1 MEYRPAYGTAPA
13 ALPAAPVAPPALVP
27 PQRAAWLAFGPAALV
42 TVGYMDPGNWA
53 TDLAGGSGH
62 GYLLLSVVLLSSLM
76 AMPLQVLSA
85 RLGIASGRDLAT
97 CCREQY
103 ARPVSLALWAL
114 AELGIV
120 ACDLAEL
127 IGVAVA
133 LHLLLGLP
141 LVGGVL
147 LASADAIL
155 ILYLQ
160 DKGLCRLEA
169 VVIGLIAVVA
179 AALGIVI
186 AMAPPEGA
194 ALAAGLVPDRRIF
207 TNPELLYIA
216 IGIVGA
222 TVMPHNIYL
231 QSWLVRQAGVTDKA
245 AAIRASSAWTVAA
258 MSVAFFVNAAILVVA
273 ATVFHQAGRTDVTDI
288 RDAYQLLSPLVGAA
302 GASTLFALALLAAGL
317 NATFTATLAGQVVM
331 EGFLRIRIPAW
342 QRRLLTRLLALIP
355 ALFAVGHGGESSIGQ
370 LLVLSQVVLSVQL
383 PFALLPLLHF
393 AGSRRVMGAHVA
405 PRWLVVLGWTL
416 CSLLLFLLLKLLL
429 S

>member
-1 MEYRPAYGTAPA
+1 ME
-13 ALPAAPVAPPALVP
+13 LVLKKNP
-27 PQRAAWLAFGPAALV
+27 TLNPRLWLAFGPAALV

-53 TDLAGGSGH
+53 TDLAAGSEH
-62 GYLLLSVVLLSSLM
+62 GYTLLAVVLLASLM
-76 AMPLQVLSA
+76 AMPLQTLSA
-85 RLGIASGRDLAT
+85 RLGIGSGKDLAT

-103 ARPVSLALWAL
+103 SRPVSLALWLL

-133 LHLLLGLP
+133 LHLLFGLP
-141 LVGGVL
+141 LMAGVL

-155 ILYLQ
+155 VLYLQ
-160 DKGLCRLEA
+160 DRGFCRLEA

-179 AALGIVI
+179 VCLGLVV
-186 AMAPPEGA
+186 AMAPPDGA
-194 ALAAGLVPDRRIF
+194 ALAAGLLPDQRIF
-207 TNPELLYIA
+207 TNSEMLYLA

-231 QSWLVRQAGVTDKA
+231 QSWLVRNQDTRDKR
-245 AAIRASSAWTVAA
+245 AAIRTSSLCTVAA
-258 MSVAFFVNAAILVVA
+258 MSLAFFVNAAILVVA
-273 ATVFHQAGRTDVTDI
+273 ASVFHAAGRSDVTDI
-288 RDAYQLLSPLVGAA
+288 RDAYELLSPLVGAA
-302 GASTLFALALLAAGL
+302 GAGTLFALALLAAGL

-331 EGFLRIRIPAW
+331 EGFLQLRIPAW
-342 QRRLLTRLLALIP
+342 QRRLFTRLLALIP
-355 ALFAVGHGGESSIGQ
+355 ALFAIGHGGEGSIGS

-393 AGSRRVMGAHVA
+393 VGSKRVMGAYVA
-405 PRWLVVLGWTL
+405 PRWLAALSWTL
-416 CSLLLFLLLKLLL
+416 CAILIFLVVKLLT

>member
-1 MEYRPAYGTAPA
+1 MEQVLRAPRGLSLSPRA
-13 ALPAAPVAPPALVP
+13 WIAL
-27 PQRAAWLAFGPAALV
+27 GPAALV

-53 TDLAGGSGH
+53 TDLAAGSEH
-62 GYLLLSVVLLSSLM
+62 GYLLLSVVLIASVM
-76 AMPLQVLSA
+76 AMPLQILSA
-85 RLGIASGRDLAT
+85 RLGIGSGRDLAT

-103 ARPVSLALWAL
+103 PRPVSLSLWVL

-133 LHLLLGLP
+133 LHLLFGLP
-141 LVGGVL
+141 LIAGVL

-160 DKGLCRLEA
+160 DKGFCRLEA

-179 AALGIVI
+179 ACLGIVL

-194 ALAAGLVPDRRIF
+194 ALARGLVPDARIF
-207 TNPELLYIA
+207 DEPALLYLA

-231 QSWLVRQAGVTDKA
+231 QSWLVKDAGRSDRK
-245 AAIRASSAWTVAA
+245 AAIRASSVFTVGA
-258 MSVAFFVNAAILVVA
+258 MSLAFFINAAILVVA

-288 RDAYQLLSPLVGAA
+288 RDAYELLSPLVGAA
-302 GASTLFALALLAAGL
+302 GASTLFALALLAAGV
-317 NATFTATLAGQVVM
+317 NSTFTATLAGQVVM

-342 QRRLLTRLLALIP
+342 QRRLFTRLLALGP
-355 ALFAVGHGGESSIGQ
+355 ALFAIGHAGDAGIGS

-393 AGSRRVMGAHVA
+393 VGSKRVMGVHVA
-405 PRWLVVLGWTL
+405 PRWLAALGW
-416 CSLLLFLLLKLLL
+416 LLSTILIVLVVKLLL

>member
-1 MEYRPAYGTAPA
+1 MEQTL
-13 ALPAAPVAPPALVP
+13 ALRKSVSLPPRAWIAL
-27 PQRAAWLAFGPAALV
+27 GPAALV

-53 TDLAGGSGH
+53 TDIAAGSEH
-62 GYLLLSVVLLSSLM
+62 GTLLLSVVLLASLM
-76 AMPLQVLSA
+76 AMPLQILSA
-85 RLGIASGRDLAT
+85 RLGIGSGRDLAT

-103 ARPVSLALWAL
+103 PRPVSLALWLL

-133 LHLLLGLP
+133 LHLLFGLP
-141 LVGGVL
+141 LVAGVL

-160 DKGLCRLEA
+160 DRGLCRLEA

-179 AALGIVI
+179 ACLGTVLV
-186 AMAPPEGA
+186 MAPPEGA
-194 ALAAGLVPDRRIF
+194 ALARGLVPDARIF
-207 TNPELLYIA
+207 HEPALLYLA

-231 QSWLVRQAGVTDKA
+231 QSWLVKDAGRADRK
-245 AAIRASSAWTVAA
+245 AAIRASSLFTVGA
-258 MSVAFFVNAAILVVA
+258 MSLAFFINAAILVVA
-273 ATVFHQAGRTDVTDI
+273 ASVFHQAGRADVTDI
-288 RDAYQLLSPLVGAA
+288 RDAYALLSPLVGAA

-317 NATFTATLAGQVVM
+317 NSTFTATLAGQVVM

-342 QRRLLTRLLALIP
+342 QRRLFTRLLALGP
-355 ALFAVGHGGESSIGQ
+355 ALFAIGHAGDGGIGS

-383 PFALLPLLHF
+383 PFALVPLLHF
-393 AGSRRVMGAHVA
+393 VCSKRVMGAYVA
-405 PRWLVVLGWTL
+405 PRSLAALGWILSTILIVLVV
-416 CSLLLFLLLKLLL
+416 KLLL

>member
-1 MEYRPAYGTAPA
+1 MDTASPALTAPIA
-13 ALPAAPVAPPALVP
+13 TAKPAPPA
-27 PQRAAWLAFGPAALV
+27 RAWLAFGPAALV

-53 TDLAGGSGH
+53 TDIAAGSGH

-76 AMPLQVLSA
+76 AMPLQILSA
-85 RLGIASGRDLAT
+85 RLGIGSGRDLAT
-97 CCREQY
+97 CCREY
-103 ARPVSLALWAL
+103 YPRPVSLTLWLL

-133 LHLLLGLP
+133 LHLLFGLP
-141 LVGGVL
+141 LVAGVL

-169 VVIGLIAVVA
+169 VVIGLIAVVGA
-179 AALGIVI
+179 CLAMVLL
-186 AMAPPEGA
+186 MAPPEGA
-194 ALAAGLVPDRRIF
+194 ALARGLVPSERIF
-207 TNPELLYIA
+207 TRPELLYLA

-231 QSWLVRQAGVTDKA
+231 QSWLVKGVGGADKT
-245 AAIRASSAWTVAA
+245 AAIRTSSACTVAA
-258 MSVAFFVNAAILVVA
+258 MSLAFFINAAILVVA
-273 ATVFHQAGRTDVTDI
+273 ASVFHHAGRADVTDI
-288 RDAYQLLSPLVGAA
+288 RDAYTLLSPLVGAA

-342 QRRLLTRLLALIP
+342 QRRLFTRLLALIP
-355 ALFAVGHGGESSIGQ
+355 ALFAVGHGGDGGIGS

-383 PFALLPLLHF
+383 PFALLPLLHMV
-393 AGSRRVMGAHVA
+393 GSKRVMGAYAA
-405 PRWLVVLGWTL
+405 PRLFALLGWVLCSALVVLV
-416 CSLLLFLLLKLLL
+416 LKLLADTL
-429 S
+429 SAL

>member
-1 MEYRPAYGTAPA
+1 
-13 ALPAAPVAPPALVP
+13 
-27 PQRAAWLAFGPAALV
+27 
-42 TVGYMDPGNWA
+42 
-53 TDLAGGSGH
+53 
-62 GYLLLSVVLLSSLM
+62 M

-85 RLGIASGRDLAT
+85 RLGIGSGKDLAT

-103 ARPVSLALWAL
+103 SRPVSLMLWLL

-133 LHLLLGLP
+133 LHLLFGLP

-169 VVIGLIAVVA
+169 VVVGLIVVVA
-179 AALGIVI
+179 ACLGIVLL
-186 AMAPPEGA
+186 MAPPEGA
-194 ALAAGLVPDRRIF
+194 ALARGLVPDARIV
-207 TNPELLYIA
+207 TNPELLYLA

-231 QSWLVRQAGVTDKA
+231 QSWLVKDAGSADKRT
-245 AAIRASSAWTVAA
+245 AIRSSSACTVAA
-258 MSVAFFVNAAILVVA
+258 MSLAFFINAAILVVA
-273 ATVFHQAGRTDVTDI
+273 ASVFHQAGRTDVTDI
-288 RDAYQLLSPLVGAA
+288 RDAHTLLSPLVGAA

-342 QRRLLTRLLALIP
+342 QRRLFTRLLALIP
-355 ALFAVGHGGESSIGQ
+355 ALFAVGGGGDAAIGQ

-393 AGSRRVMGAHVA
+393 VGSKRIMGAYVA
-405 PRWLVVLGWTL
+405 PRWLQALAWLLCTVLIVLVV
-416 CSLLLFLLLKLLL
+416 KLLL

>member
-1 MEYRPAYGTAPA
+1 MEYTASPALTLPA
-13 ALPAAPVAPPALVP
+13 AKPALPA
-27 PQRAAWLAFGPAALV
+27 RAWLAFGPAALV

-53 TDLAGGSGH
+53 TDLAAGSGH

-76 AMPLQVLSA
+76 AMPLQILSA
-85 RLGIASGRDLAT
+85 RLGIGSGKDLAT
-97 CCREQY
+97 CCREY
-103 ARPVSLALWAL
+103 YPKPVSLTLWLL

-133 LHLLLGLP
+133 LHLLFGLP

-169 VVIGLIAVVA
+169 VVIGLIVVVA
-179 AALGIVI
+179 ACLGIVL

-194 ALAAGLVPDRRIF
+194 ALARGLVPDPRIF
-207 TNPELLYIA
+207 TNPELLYLA

-231 QSWLVRQAGVTDKA
+231 QSWLVKDAGGADKK
-245 AAIRASSAWTVAA
+245 AAIRTSSACTIAA
-258 MSVAFFVNAAILVVA
+258 MSLAFFVNAAILVVA
-273 ATVFHQAGRTDVTDI
+273 ASVFHQAGRADVTDI
-288 RDAYQLLSPLVGAA
+288 RDAYTLLSPLVGAA

-342 QRRLLTRLLALIP
+342 QRRLFTRLLALIP
-355 ALFAVGHGGESSIGQ
+355 ALFAVGHGGDGGIGS

-393 AGSRRVMGAHVA
+393 AGSKRVMGAYAA
-405 PRWLVVLGWTL
+405 PRALALLGWVL
-416 CSLLLFLLLKLLL
+416 CCALIVLVLKLLVDAAL
-429 S
+429 

>member
-1 MEYRPAYGTAPA
+1 MELAASPPIARPSLRG
-13 ALPAAPVAPPALVP
+13 L
-27 PQRAAWLAFGPAALV
+27 LAFGPAALV

-53 TDLAGGSGH
+53 TDLAGGSAH
-62 GYLLLSVVLLSSLM
+62 GYLLLSVILLASLM

-103 ARPVSLALWAL
+103 SRPVSLALWLA

-141 LVGGVL
+141 LVAGVL
-147 LASADAIL
+147 VASADAIL

-160 DKGLCRLEA
+160 DRGLCRLEA

-179 AALGIVI
+179 VSLGLVI
-186 AMAPPEGA
+186 ALAPPEAA

-207 TNPELLYIA
+207 SQPELLYLA

-231 QSWLVRQAGVTDKA
+231 QSWLVRNQDPKDKS
-245 AAIRASSAWTVAA
+245 AAIRASSVCTVAA

-273 ATVFHQAGRTDVTDI
+273 AAVFHQAGRTDVTDL
-288 RDAYQLLSPLVGAA
+288 RDAYELLSPLAGAA

-331 EGFLRIRIPAW
+331 EGFLQIRIPAW
-342 QRRLLTRLLALIP
+342 QRRLFTRLLALIP
-355 ALFAVGHGGESSIGQ
+355 ALFAVGQGGEGAIGQ

-393 AGSRRVMGAHVA
+393 VGLRRVMGAHAA
-405 PRWLVVLGWTL
+405 PRWLVALGWAL
-416 CSLLLFLLLKLLL
+416 CSVLIFLILKLLIP
-429 S
+429 